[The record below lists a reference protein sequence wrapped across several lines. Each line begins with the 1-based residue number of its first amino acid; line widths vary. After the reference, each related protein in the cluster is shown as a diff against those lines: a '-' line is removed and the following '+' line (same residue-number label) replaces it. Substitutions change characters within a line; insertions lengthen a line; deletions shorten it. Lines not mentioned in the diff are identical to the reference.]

1 MIACGTPVF
10 VLDTNAVKELVWDEN
25 GIELS
30 RLSMEV
36 YLLGISKFSRNAF
49 VKSKNKKNDR

>member
-1 MIACGTPVF
+1 MF